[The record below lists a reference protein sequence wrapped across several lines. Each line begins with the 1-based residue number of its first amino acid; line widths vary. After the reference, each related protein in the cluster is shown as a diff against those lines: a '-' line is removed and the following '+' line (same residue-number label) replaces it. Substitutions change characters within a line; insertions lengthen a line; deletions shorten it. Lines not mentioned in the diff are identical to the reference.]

1 VLYEMFSGG
10 SVLPSP
16 KLYAL
21 ALSDGAFVSLRPL
34 TLTENAI
41 AVTPVAKHRVAP
53 TLPEDENEIC
63 RASCN
68 RLKSIGV
75 PPRLCQ
81 VSFC

>member
-1 VLYEMFSGG
+1 MFSGG

-21 ALSDGAFVSLRPL
+21 ALSDGAFMSLRPL

-41 AVTPVAKHRVAP
+41 VEAPPAKRRVGP
-53 TLPEDENEIC
+53 TAPEDDSEIC

-75 PPRLCQ
+75 PPQLCQ
-81 VSFC
+81 VSYC